1 MKVTLGLKGGPSSG
15 SGSRPSDRISAMTL
29 RASSSRF
36 FCSVSDWGERLRP
49 IVPRR
54 TRMVTNPQRMVI
66 LMLLRVLAIWRPRGV
81 RRVAAVAMVVGR
93 VAPPVAVAMVVERF
107 WAVKLSRPMVGIF
120 LGGGGG
126 LEERER
132 RVQQTNSEVGGG
144 GLK

>member
-1 MKVTLGLKGGPSSG
+1 
-15 SGSRPSDRISAMTL
+15 
-29 RASSSRF
+29 
-36 FCSVSDWGERLRP
+36 
-49 IVPRR
+49 
-54 TRMVTNPQRMVI
+54 MVTNPQRMVI

-144 GLK
+144 GVEMKGKVGIWRGF